1 MMRLHIMDQN
11 YQELKEI
18 LKELQSDM
26 KQQTEKF
33 IELSTLYKHHN
44 ELSASNA
51 RRIETLES
59 DSLIAKGSIGTIKLI
74 GSVFGA
80 ILLSSGISF
89 CVWIVSNQTSL
100 KQNISDTNQEV
111 AVIKSVISSNEPDHG
126 QQR

>member
-1 MMRLHIMDQN
+1 MMRLRIMDQN

-89 CVWIVSNQTSL
+89 CVWVVSNQTSL

-111 AVIKSVISSNEPDHG
+111 AVIKSVISSEEPDHG
-126 QQR
+126 R

>member
-1 MMRLHIMDQN
+1 MDQN

-89 CVWIVSNQTSL
+89 CVWVVSNQTSL

-111 AVIKSVISSNEPDHG
+111 AVIKSVISSEEPDHG
-126 QQR
+126 R

>member
-89 CVWIVSNQTSL
+89 CVWVVSNQTSL